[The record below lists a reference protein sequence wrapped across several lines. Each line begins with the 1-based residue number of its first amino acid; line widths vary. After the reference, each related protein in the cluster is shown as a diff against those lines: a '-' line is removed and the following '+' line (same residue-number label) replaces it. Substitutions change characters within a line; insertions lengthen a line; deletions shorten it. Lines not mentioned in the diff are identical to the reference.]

1 MIIVTA
7 NVGLL
12 PFEIGKK
19 GAYITDKRVG
29 FFNSARAQLN
39 LRRFHHPGDNRGA
52 ESAQLR
58 WRDWHERAA
67 GWPWDDRWV
76 WPIRF
81 RGVSALARTKVGKKL
96 QGENCAELFGFRER
110 ES

>member
-19 GAYITDKRVG
+19 RAYITDQRVV
-29 FFNSARAQLN
+29 FLNSAVAQLN

-52 ESAQLR
+52 EFARLR
-58 WRDWHERAA
+58 LRDWHERAA
-67 GWPWDDRWV
+67 GWP
-76 WPIRF
+76 
-81 RGVSALARTKVGKKL
+81 
-96 QGENCAELFGFRER
+96 
-110 ES
+110 